1 MGSISC
7 QGAEDGMEY
16 YTWRVAARA
25 ILCKFF
31 GRSDFSRWAD
41 ASKFPSDWDERSRLI
56 AGMISAGSRVL
67 DIGAGRQQLRGFLD
81 PRSTYVGSD
90 LVARD
95 AEMLVIDLNARP
107 LPRLRH
113 FRFDVAVLAGVIEYV
128 SQVDSLIDWLH
139 ENFPCCVV
147 SYGSAKQLRGVNRLG
162 QSWERA
168 SCGWVNSF
176 TGEELVSRF
185 ISAGFRLQET
195 GDWKTPEGDESIL
208 LFRRA

>member
-1 MGSISC
+1 
-7 QGAEDGMEY
+7 MEY

-25 ILCKFF
+25 ALCKFF
-31 GRSDFSRWAD
+31 GRSDLSRWAD
-41 ASKFPSDWDERSRLI
+41 ALNFASDWDERSRLI
-56 AGMISAGSRVL
+56 AGLVPAGSRVL

-81 PRSTYVGSD
+81 PRSTYFGSD
-90 LVARD
+90 LVARSSD

-107 LPRLRH
+107 LPTLRQ
-113 FRFDVAVLAGVIEYV
+113 FRFDVAMLAGVIEYV
-128 SQVDSLIDWLH
+128 SHVDSLIDWLH

-147 SYGSAKQLRGVNRLG
+147 SYGCAEKLRGVHRLR

-176 TGEELVSRF
+176 TEEELISGF
-185 ISAGFRLQET
+185 ISAGFRLHVT

-208 LFRRA
+208 FFRRAKEPIADA